1 MVVQTLGQVPPEL
14 QVTAEQDERLREQ
27 AGRVSPTDVVRVLD
41 LIAAG
46 LRAMKDGSDARTQL
60 ELALVKAAVPT
71 VDASAKALQSRLERL
86 EAGRPAP
93 APPPPGGRA
102 ADVPATAAGRAAE
115 PPRTA
120 PEPPAD
126 GAPREAAP
134 AAPSAPSSPA
144 QSVPASRAPEPAQ
157 SAPASPPATSPSP
170 PAAEPE
176 AAVAAVAV
184 VEPEAGAEPV
194 VAAVG
199 LDLDAFAEL
208 WPAIIESIQQE
219 RPLLAEHLKVARPTA
234 LGDGELTLAWAETAG
249 LSKRKAEDAAN
260 RELIGRAI
268 RAVTGASLRLAHEMR
283 APEAPGAEAPTLSED
298 ELIERFVEE
307 FEAEILPAPEAE
319 TKSEETS

>member
-1 MVVQTLGQVPPEL
+1 
-14 QVTAEQDERLREQ
+14 
-27 AGRVSPTDVVRVLD
+27 
-41 LIAAG
+41 
-46 LRAMKDGSDARTQL
+46 
-60 ELALVKAAVPT
+60 
-71 VDASAKALQSRLERL
+71 
-86 EAGRPAP
+86 
-93 APPPPGGRA
+93 
-102 ADVPATAAGRAAE
+102 
-115 PPRTA
+115 
-120 PEPPAD
+120 
-126 GAPREAAP
+126 
-134 AAPSAPSSPA
+134 
-144 QSVPASRAPEPAQ
+144 VPASRAPEPAQ
-157 SAPASPPATSPSP
+157 SAPASPPATSLSP

-268 RAVTGASLRLAHEMR
+268 RAVTGASLRLAHELAAD
-283 APEAPGAEAPTLSED
+283 APEPEAATLSPD
-298 ELIERFVEE
+298 ELVERFVEE
-307 FEAEILPAPEAE
+307 FEAEILPE
-319 TKSEETS
+319 SEETP